1 MTVTAVS
8 FQFYLATHGE
18 SLKNLGQGDNA
29 AAAAAAAAKSLQ
41 SCPTL

>member
-29 AAAAAAAAKSLQ
+29 AAAAAAKLLQ